1 MTSAIRSSANFET
14 ITSFIVLFCLM
25 FEPRQ

>member
-1 MTSAIRSSANFET
+1 MTSAIRSPAIFET
-14 ITSFIVLFCLM
+14 ITSSIVLFCLM